1 MLRSVTL
8 GVVLSVLAAACA
20 LVEPPVPAGTVTVQG
35 EVRNERGP
43 VELGVTTPTGVVPD
57 AVKPAS
63 LPADSTTQVTF
74 FVPATG
80 EWSITVDGSPDVT
93 LGTPACRNGGTSART
108 FALAASWTST
118 CPPTEGLGTSVS
130 LNDRG
135 QSTWNTR

>member
-93 LGTPACRNGGTSART
+93 VGDPGVPERWDISADIRDGCKLDIHLSADGGTGHECVPQR
-108 FALAASWTST
+108 
-118 CPPTEGLGTSVS
+118 
-130 LNDRG
+130 
-135 QSTWNTR
+135 